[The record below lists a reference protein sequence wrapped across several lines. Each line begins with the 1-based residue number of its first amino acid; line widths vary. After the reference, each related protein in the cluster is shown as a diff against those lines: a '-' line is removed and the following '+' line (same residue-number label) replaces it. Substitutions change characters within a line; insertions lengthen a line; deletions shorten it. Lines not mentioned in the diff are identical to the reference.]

1 MKTLLLTGAIT
12 LLSTTAFSASNPQ
25 IRACHSVGG
34 QFFVSQVLDDQIGL
48 CKIGQS
54 VVGSIDILNRDAQI
68 EVPLSLHYYASG
80 VKVCPPQ
87 NLTTLNDANQN
98 EFTVCMYSD
107 DSVIDIETL
116 NSGFESHRN
125 LQLDAIL
132 GL

>member
-1 MKTLLLTGAIT
+1 MKTLLLSGAII
-12 LLSTTAFSASNPQ
+12 LLSASAFSASNPQ
-25 IRACHSVGG
+25 IRACHSIGG
-34 QFFVSQVLDDQIGL
+34 QFFVSQIPDDQIGL

-54 VVGSIDILNRDAQI
+54 VVGAIDVLNKDAQI

-87 NLTTLNDANQN
+87 NLTTLNDVNQN

-107 DSVIDIETL
+107 ESVIDIETL
-116 NSGFESHRN
+116 NSGFASHRN
-125 LQLDAIL
+125 VLLDKVL